1 MKKDEDED
9 EEGLQEFEGFWSDR
23 VSQVNFQ
30 DNPKSVFAARM
41 PTILSSSFGGAK
53 RSFRL

>member
-1 MKKDEDED
+1 MKKDED